1 MGVEQIPKWV
11 RILRNPETAGVVK
24 EIIKKGKEI
33 ITKGEKTITKVKAT
47 LGSEKTKKYLADT
60 AYSRAASTSYAREMK
75 KPEHLTKAVGKK
87 KQ

>member
-1 MGVEQIPKWV
+1 MGLKTAINL
-11 RILRNPETAGVVK
+11 LRNPEKVVGV
-24 EIIKKGKEI
+24 IKKVKDV
-33 ITKGEKTITKVKAT
+33 ITKIKPT
-47 LGSEKTKKYLADT
+47 LGLEKTKKYLADT